1 MRIVHGSHFVQT
13 GRKREWHPRLGSKS
27 LAPPTLHRQPFLPV
41 QPIHS
46 LVVDPPPKRS
56 VLGLLPSQKNV
67 QSPISES
74 RALGCPSLSRARN
87 TASFRSLRWYRQ
99 LPRCIPISPQACR
112 SLSPA
117 SSRTTRTASRSACGP
132 TTFLTA
138 PPSAHRGPA
147 PAGPRSSSADRSL
160 PPAAA
165 AASPRSL
172 PGPHTSPSSGRTL
185 RRSPPVV
192 GTDPSPGPRPPPPS
206 TPLRSAL
213 H

>member
-99 LPRCIPISPQACR
+99 LPRCIPINPQARR

-117 SSRTTRTASRSACGP
+117 SSRTRH
-132 TTFLTA
+132 A
-138 PPSAHRGPA
+138 PPLV
-147 PAGPRSSSADRSL
+147 L
-160 PPAAA
+160 PVG
-165 AASPRSL
+165 L
-172 PGPHTSPSSGRTL
+172 PLFCQHHL
-185 RRSPPVV
+185 
-192 GTDPSPGPRPPPPS
+192 
-206 TPLRSAL
+206 
-213 H
+213 